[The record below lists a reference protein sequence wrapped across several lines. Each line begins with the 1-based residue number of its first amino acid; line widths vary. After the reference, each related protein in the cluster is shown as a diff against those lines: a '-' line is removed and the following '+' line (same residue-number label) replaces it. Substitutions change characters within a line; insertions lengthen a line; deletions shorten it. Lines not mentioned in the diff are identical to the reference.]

1 MHKVQLIIKNK
12 KQKGERKMLK
22 KKVSFL
28 TALVMLLTLLVGGV
42 PAVQAKEGFVASGYT
57 IIDSAYGNGTYVV
70 MAKNLTDTNHATKIY
85 SSANGKNW
93 TETFSV
99 SDAKNYA
106 ENNAKQELLYWK
118 EESQFVA
125 ALGSSVYVSTDAM
138 TWTKNDDLSMSNAIV
153 DNKDGIL
160 VVAGNWNVRV
170 AASLTDIKAV
180 DEVLHKDKYYA
191 QFIGIA
197 SADKVFIAAKDEGA
211 TIEKSTDE
219 SNVSW
224 ARTARINNQTVV
236 PFNPIDEKFVEGQ
249 SKWIIL
255 PKNSAKIAT
264 MTYSGYAP
272 KVHAPLVGEGTE
284 NSEIISAIGADATSM
299 FFGTENGKIYYIA
312 ADANLTAIDDAPAD
326 IWQAAV
332 PANGTTAISE
342 EVTDITAIGN
352 NEFFVTTATGVYN
365 MKKTADGYVYSDMLA
380 YKTIE
385 EAKLIGTLPFDG
397 VTILGGAYSPELDIY
412 VVYGNDAD
420 KKGYIFYSED
430 GINWN
435 TTGVG
440 TQTLTWGFES
450 KAKNVAV
457 WWPAKEMFV
466 ISAATD
472 WKDADNNKIG
482 ATQTCWYSKDGK
494 SWSWMDKNGFGDNGD
509 ISVMGDYLYT
519 SYKGSNWA
527 IRRFSA
533 LDRVV
538 TNIFYTIKDSN
549 NQACTTMAVSDDEVP
564 VVLVGAGY
572 GQTFVNKATLDRNA
586 VTKANLI
593 TPGGTGAS
601 SQMRDVHWNTN
612 IDKFVG
618 INSANSSVYL
628 IDANANVES
637 FVPNSESG
645 ILAAIET
652 NNSSYLTGGAN
663 GTIYYSAGANIST
676 ASTFTE
682 VQTAGTKNTLPV
694 TNIFVGKDNKYFVT
708 VSDGTES
715 DILVVSADGSG
726 YQKLSELVTPTSI
739 SAGDTFKISVKTTNY
754 TERAENIRLIAAIY
768 DSTGKTLLQVT
779 SEGKTMQLN
788 TSEVLTMDVTAGS
801 NVTSDCKV
809 KVFIWDSING
819 MTPVAG
825 EAKSFF

>member
-1 MHKVQLIIKNK
+1 
-12 KQKGERKMLK
+12 MLK

-70 MAKNLTDTNHATKIY
+70 MAKNLTDTKNYPTKIY

-93 TETFSV
+93 TETLSV
-99 SDAKNYA
+99 ANGTKWGSPASKQNLLWWEKEKVFVASVGDGNYVSANGTSWEKNSVLSDGMSYALIDERDGVLAMVKGDNGNIKFASSLTSATEPVSISGSTNQFGSFGAGPVVNGNNSYWAMNRYQYFKTTLPDATANWTGDRGTNSKDAKYVSSYNGWMI
-106 ENNAKQELLYWK
+106 LYT
-118 EESQFVA
+118 
-125 ALGSSVYVSTDAM
+125 GSSKIETMNYKGDMETINVIAGGETVT
-138 TWTKNDDLSMSNAIV
+138 SN
-153 DNKDGIL
+153 
-160 VVAGNWNVRV
+160 
-170 AASLTDIKAV
+170 
-180 DEVLHKDKYYA
+180 
-191 QFIGIA
+191 F
-197 SADKVFIAAKDEGA
+197 
-211 TIEKSTDE
+211 
-219 SNVSW
+219 
-224 ARTARINNQTVV
+224 
-236 PFNPIDEKFVEGQ
+236 
-249 SKWIIL
+249 
-255 PKNSAKIAT
+255 
-264 MTYSGYAP
+264 
-272 KVHAPLVGEGTE
+272 
-284 NSEIISAIGADATSM
+284 SAIGSDNSVLAV
-299 FFGTENGKIYYIA
+299 GTVGGNIY
-312 ADANLTAIDDAPAD
+312 TMTAPASRPSGNTT
-326 IWQAAV
+326 WQSAV
-332 PANGTTAISE
+332 PADGTTAISE

-365 MKKTADGYVYSDMLA
+365 MKKTDDGYVYSDMLA

-397 VTILGGAYSPELDIY
+397 VTILGGAYSPKLDIH
-412 VVYGNDAD
+412 VVYGNDAN

-435 TTGVG
+435 TTAVG
-440 TQTLTWGFES
+440 TQTLTWGFEA

-472 WKDADNNKIG
+472 WKDADNKPIG

-494 SWSWMDKNGFGDNGD
+494 SWSWMNKNGFGDNGD

-527 IRRFSA
+527 IRRFGA
-533 LDRVV
+533 LDGVV
-538 TNIFYTIKDSN
+538 TNIFYTVQNSN
-549 NQACTTMAVSDDEVP
+549 TQACTTMAVSDDEVP

-586 VTKANLI
+586 VTLATLI

-618 INSANSSVYL
+618 VNSANSSVYL
-628 IDANANVES
+628 IDADANVES

-715 DILVVSADGSG
+715 DILVVAADGSG
-726 YQKLSELVTPTSI
+726 YQKVSEMVTPTSI

-754 TERAENIRLIAAIY
+754 TNQAENITLIAAIY
-768 DSTGKTLLQVT
+768 DSTGTTLLQVT

-825 EAKSFF
+825 ETKSFF